1 LGALLFMLLFAVA
14 PDQKADLRAIE
25 DLHRRD
31 VAANKAYDVE
41 ALASLWTDDVVTMP
55 PAMSPIVGKK
65 ANRDL
70 LEAVEPQAKQVDI
83 LEYDQKWEEIQILGD
98 YAYEWGIFRS
108 TVKPKSGQSDPIKSE
123 FRVMRVL
130 KRQPDGGWKV
140 HRSIWNSAPPPEPA
154 KAPGPPPGPVVLP
167 PPPKKP

>member
-1 LGALLFMLLFAVA
+1 LGALLFMLLLAAA

-41 ALASLWTDDVVTMP
+41 ALAALWTDDVVTMP
-55 PAMSPIVGKK
+55 PAMAPVVGKR
-65 ANRDL
+65 ANREL
-70 LEAVEPQAKQVDI
+70 LASVEPQAKMLDI
-83 LEYDQKWEEIQILGD
+83 LDYVQEWQEIQVLGD

-108 TVKPKSGQSDPIKSE
+108 TVKPRNSAVDPLKAE
-123 FRVMRVL
+123 FRVMRIL
-130 KRQPDGGWKV
+130 KRQPDNSWKV
-140 HRSIWNSAPPPEPA
+140 YRSIWNSAPPPEPA
-154 KAPGPPPGPVVLP
+154 KSQDGQISPTIF

>member
-1 LGALLFMLLFAVA
+1 MLLMAAA
-14 PDQKADLRAIE
+14 PDQKADLKAIE

-41 ALASLWTDDVVTMP
+41 ALAALWTDDVVTMP
-55 PAMSPIVGKK
+55 PAMAPIVGKK

-70 LEAVEPQAKQVDI
+70 LESASAQAKLVDI
-83 LEYDQKWEEIQILGD
+83 VEYTQQWQEIQILGD

-108 TVKPKSGQSDPIKSE
+108 AVKAKTGEGDPLKAE
-123 FRVMRVL
+123 FRVMRIL
-130 KRQPDGGWKV
+130 KRQPDNSWKV
-140 HRSIWNSAPPPEPA
+140 YRSIWNSAPPPDVPQA
-154 KAPGPPPGPVVLP
+154 QGLPSGPVILP

>member
-1 LGALLFMLLFAVA
+1 MLLLAAA
-14 PDQKADLRAIE
+14 PDQKADLRAID

-31 VAANKAYDVE
+31 IAANKAYDVE
-41 ALASLWTDDVVTMP
+41 ALAALWTDDVVTMP
-55 PAMSPIVGKK
+55 PGMAPIVGKK

-70 LEAVEPQAKQVDI
+70 LEANEVQAKQIDI
-83 LEYDQKWEEIQILGD
+83 LGYEQQWEEIRVLGD

-108 TVKPKSGQSDPIKSE
+108 TAKLKAAPTSDPIKSE

-140 HRSIWNSAPPPEPA
+140 HRSIWNSAPPPEPP
-154 KAPGPPPGPVVLP
+154 KPQGLPSGPVILP